1 MRNLRREI
9 LRAQLIQDDL
19 DGGTVARDYL
29 VFAQLRMLLT
39 KAGPEKSGIRTFAWH
54 GPVELREEGA
64 GNDLIESCTAGLFK
78 EQLERV
84 RSWRCF
90 TLPDLVLAFENYLVL
105 DDGMK
110 GEANALLAC
119 LMLERSL
126 DADGY
131 RVPLHDR
138 AAVETGM
145 AGDREIRELGAFT
158 PTAPFFNLFSKDH
171 RLELAIPFV
180 GRDAVASW
188 AKRRTGEQNDLV
200 AKIMV
205 GTSTDLLEGVEARAG
220 AWTHP
225 LLKFDLERAAT
236 PERLTE
242 GAE

>member
-1 MRNLRREI
+1 M
-9 LRAQLIQDDL
+9 
-19 DGGTVARDYL
+19 
-29 VFAQLRMLLT
+29 
-39 KAGPEKSGIRTFAWH
+39 
-54 GPVELREEGA
+54 ELREESA
-64 GNDLIESCTAGLFK
+64 GKELIDACTAGLFQ

-90 TLPDLVLAFENYLVL
+90 TLPDLVLAFENYRAL

-110 GEANALLAC
+110 GEATALLAC

-145 AGDREIRELGAFT
+145 AGDSEIRELGAFT

-200 AKIMV
+200 AKAMV
-205 GTSTDLLEGVEARAG
+205 GASTDLLEGVEDRAG
-220 AWTHP
+220 AWIHP
-225 LLKFDLERAAT
+225 LLKFDLERTAA
-236 PERLTE
+236 PALEAE
-242 GAE
+242 GVE